1 MELFMVLMGI
11 TLIFISCMLIAW
23 VIIGATKARK
33 VSAKKQKE
41 LDEWV
46 SYWQQLNNQD
56 ESGC

>member
-1 MELFMVLMGI
+1 
-11 TLIFISCMLIAW
+11 
-23 VIIGATKARK
+23 

-46 SYWQQLNNQD
+46 HYWQQLNNQD